1 MAAPAIYSG
10 TVMQPRPFNKVLC
23 ANRGEI
29 AIRVFRACA
38 ELGMRTVAV
47 FSDQDATNQH
57 RYKADE
63 SYLIGK
69 GMGAVAAYLSGEDI
83 IKVAKQAGVDAI
95 HPGYG
100 FLSENYE
107 FAAAVRA
114 AGIAFI
120 GPSAD
125 VIQKLGDK
133 VEARKMAEA
142 LGVPCVPGIELP
154 VAEQQAFALAEEFFE
169 DHGTTIF
176 KAAHGGGGRG
186 MRVVERKQ
194 DVASLLRQ
202 ARSESLAA
210 FGSPV
215 VFVEKFLPKVR
226 HIEVQVIGD
235 MHGDV
240 VHLCERDCSVQRRHQ
255 KVVEIAPA
263 SNLADQTRAAL
274 YADSLRLAKQAGYH
288 NAGTFEYLVAGDD
301 HYFIEVNPR
310 LQVEHTVTEQITGID
325 IVQAQLR
332 VEQGHAL
339 GSEIVGL
346 GDQGSIQPRGYAIQC
361 RITTED
367 PQNDFLPDTGTIMAY
382 RSPGGFGLRL
392 DGGDSMAGTVVG
404 GHYDSLLVKCI
415 TFAKTLKG
423 AAQKGVLA
431 LREFRIR
438 GVKTNLAFLRN
449 VLRHES
455 FLSGDTWTRFLDET
469 PELFEIEAGRDRATK
484 LLNYLG
490 DVIVNGHPTVPATAR
505 LSPSKAI
512 APVVPVI
519 EDDQPPPGTA
529 QILDEGGPAAVVEWI
544 RRQSKPLLTDTTMR
558 DAHQSL
564 LATRLRTKDMLAV
577 APAMAHIAHQL
588 FSFETWGGATFDVAY
603 RFLNEDPWDRL
614 AKLKAAIPN
623 VLHQMLL
630 RGANA
635 VGYTSYPQNVVEGFV
650 DQAAECGIDVFR
662 VFDSLNDLDSMQVSV
677 QRVIKTGKLAEVSM
691 CYTGDVDNPTRT
703 KYSLDYYADLAK
715 RIEDLG
721 AHILCVKDMAG
732 LLRPQAAR
740 LLISKLRE
748 VTSLPIHLHTHDTSG
763 NGIATYMAAIECGVH
778 IVDTALSSMAGL
790 TSQPSMNALIAA
802 LRGHERETKLR
813 NHDMQPLADYWEGVR
828 EFYAPFECGLKSS
841 TSEVYYHE
849 IPGGQYSNLR
859 PQVASLGLID
869 RWADVRHAFAVVNR
883 LVGDIPKVTPSSK
896 MVGDFAI
903 FLVQNDLLVMR
914 GDLESSVDATK
925 QKVLM
930 EAQRLDFPQSVVTY
944 FQGHLGQP
952 PGGFPDDLRAAVLK
966 GQPILSGR
974 PSDGMA
980 PFDFDAA
987 REHVTARMNR
997 PTKDRD
1003 VVSYALYPRVLDDYF
1018 AFRNR
1023 HSDVSLLPTPVYFY
1037 GLDMGQEVWIEI
1049 ERGKTLLVS
1058 LEARSEPDDQGMVTV
1073 YFKLNGQNR
1082 QVVVPDR
1089 SLEGEVETR
1098 RRADAAKPGEVGS
1111 PMPGTVIA
1119 LHVAEGAEV
1128 AEGDPVLT
1136 LEAMKMETIVRA
1148 PVAGI
1153 VHQLHT
1159 DVGVSVQAEDLLIVL
1174 DAK

>member
-1 MAAPAIYSG
+1 M
-10 TVMQPRPFNKVLC
+10 TTRPFHKVLC

-47 FSDQDATNQH
+47 FSEEDQTNQH

-63 SYLIGK
+63 SYLVGK
-69 GMGAVAAYLSGEDI
+69 GKGAVAAYLGGDEI
-83 IKVAKQAGVDAI
+83 IAIAKNAGVDAI

-100 FLSENYE
+100 FLSENAE
-107 FAAAVRA
+107 FATAVRA

-125 VIQKLGDK
+125 VILELGDK
-133 VEARKMAEA
+133 VEARKMAEQ
-142 LGVPCVPGIELP
+142 LSVPVVPGMELP
-154 VAEQQAFALAEEFFE
+154 ADEQQAFAAAEKFFDE
-169 DHGTTIF
+169 HGTTIF

-186 MRVVERKQ
+186 MRVVKRKK

-202 ARSESLAA
+202 ARSESLAS

-235 MHGDV
+235 TYGNV

-263 SNLADQTRAAL
+263 PNLPEVTREAL
-274 YADSLRLAKQAGYH
+274 YADSLRLAKHAGYH
-288 NAGTFEYLVAGDD
+288 NAGTFEYLVEGEQ

-310 LQVEHTVTEQITGID
+310 LQVEHTVTEQVTGVD
-325 IVQAQLR
+325 LVQAQLL
-332 VEQGHAL
+332 VEQGYPL
-339 GSEIVGL
+339 DSVEVGL
-346 GDQGSIQPRGYAIQC
+346 GDQAAIKPLGYAIQC

-392 DGGDSMAGTVVG
+392 DGGDSMAGTTVG

-415 TFAKTLKG
+415 TFAKTLEK
-423 AAQKGVLA
+423 AAQKGVRA

-438 GVKTNLAFLRN
+438 GVKTNLAFLGN
-449 VLRHES
+449 VLRHPS
-455 FLSGDTWTRFLDET
+455 FLKGVTWTRFLDET
-469 PELFEIEAGRDRATK
+469 PELFEIELGRDRASK
-484 LLNYLG
+484 LLNYLA
-490 DVIVNGHPTVPATAR
+490 DVIVNGHPTVPAALR
-505 LSPSKAI
+505 LSPAKAI
-512 APVVPVI
+512 PAIVPKGA
-519 EDDQPPPGTA
+519 DGMPPSGSA
-529 QILDEGGPAAVVEWI
+529 QILEQGGPSAVVDWI
-544 RRQSKPLLTDTTMR
+544 KGQSRPLLTDTTMR

-564 LATRLRTKDMLAV
+564 LATRVRTKDMLAI
-577 APAMAHIAHQL
+577 APAMAHVAHQL

-603 RFLNEDPWDRL
+603 RFLNEDPWERL
-614 AKLKAAIPN
+614 AKLKTAIPN

-635 VGYTSYPQNVVEGFV
+635 VGYTSYPQNVVEAFI
-650 DQAAECGIDVFR
+650 DQAATCGVDVFR
-662 VFDSLNDLDSMQVSV
+662 IFDSLNDLDSMQVSV
-677 QRVIKTGKLAEVSM
+677 QRVLKTGKIAEVAV
-691 CYTGDVDNPTRT
+691 CYTGDVDNPART
-703 KYSLDYYADLAK
+703 KYSLDYYVDLAK

-740 LLISKLRE
+740 TLITKLRE
-748 VTSLPIHLHTHDTSG
+748 VVDLPIHLHTHDTSG
-763 NGIATYMAAIECGVH
+763 NGIATYIAAIESGVQ
-778 IVDTALSSMAGL
+778 IVDTALSPMAGL

-802 LRGHERETKLR
+802 LRGHHRETQLTNR
-813 NHDMQPLADYWEGVR
+813 DMQPLADYWEGVR
-828 EFYAPFECGLKSS
+828 EFYGPFECGLKSS

-869 RWADVRHAFAVVNR
+869 RWADVRHAFAVVNQ

-903 FLVQNDLLVMR
+903 FLVQKNLLQMR
-914 GDLESSVDATK
+914 GDLVASVEATK

-930 EAQRLDFPQSVVTY
+930 EANHVDFPQSVVTY
-944 FQGHLGQP
+944 FQGYLGHP
-952 PGGFPDDLRAAVLK
+952 PGGFPEDLRAAVLK
-966 GQPILSGR
+966 GESVLTGR

-980 PFDFDAA
+980 PFDFEAA
-987 REHVTARMNR
+987 KEHCAARMNR
-997 PTKDRD
+997 APHDRD

-1023 HSDVSLLPTPVYFY
+1023 CSDVSLLSTPVYFY
-1037 GLDMGQEVWIEI
+1037 GLEIGQEVWIDL
-1049 ERGKTLLVS
+1049 ERGKALLVS
-1058 LEARSEPDDQGMVTV
+1058 LDACSEPDEEGMVTV

-1089 SLEGEVETR
+1089 SLEGEVVTR
-1098 RRADAAKPGEVGS
+1098 RRADDSKLGDVGA
-1111 PMPGTVIA
+1111 PMPGRVIA

-1128 AEGDPVLT
+1128 TEGDPVLT
-1136 LEAMKMETIVRA
+1136 LEAMKMETVVRA
-1148 PVAGI
+1148 TCTGTV
-1153 VHQLHT
+1153 LELCS
-1159 DVGVSVQAEDLLIVL
+1159 DVGAAVQAEDLLVVIE
-1174 DAK
+1174 AK